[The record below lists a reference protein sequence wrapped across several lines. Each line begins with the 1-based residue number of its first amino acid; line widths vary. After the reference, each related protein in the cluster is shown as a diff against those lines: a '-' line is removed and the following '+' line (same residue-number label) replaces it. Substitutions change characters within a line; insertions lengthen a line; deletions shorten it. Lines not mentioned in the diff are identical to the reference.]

1 MTAPVK
7 VMDWD
12 SVKNQLEFLNRLAI
26 QDLLDVLNVVAGMPP
41 TEGTLYLLDAMPVL
55 VDTYGG
61 EALEYSHDWWADLM
75 DDVESPPVVTPDL
88 PSAEQIAAQT
98 RWGAAPLFTA
108 TGDVAVRLSSVLQQ
122 SIFGAQRNT
131 VAENSKLLGTRYARF
146 ARGDACS
153 FCRVIASRGAVYG
166 SSARALFVGA
176 TGSTAHYSDGSDR
189 GRRVKQGR
197 VRGIQSAGQK
207 YHDHCKC
214 VVGPEVA
221 HVDLNLPDYYDRF
234 NDEYNKAQDLLSKD
248 GKSRGA
254 SMSDITRAMR
264 QLGFGA

>member
-1 MTAPVK
+1 MTAPFK

-12 SVKNQLEFLNRLAI
+12 TIKNQLEYLNRLAI
-26 QDLLDVLNVVAGMPP
+26 QDLLDILNVVSTMTP
-41 TEGTLYLLDAMPVL
+41 TEGTMYLLDAMPIL

-61 EALEYSHDWWADLM
+61 SALEYSHDWWEDLVQ
-75 DDVESPPVVTPDL
+75 DVETPPTVTPEL
-88 PSAEQIAAQT
+88 PNMEQIAAQT
-98 RWGAAPLFTA
+98 RWGVAPLFTG
-108 TGDVAVRLSSVLQQ
+108 TGDIAMRLSSVLQQ

-131 VAENSKLLGTRYARF
+131 VADNSKLLNTRYARF

-166 SSARALFVGA
+166 SSARALFVGS
-176 TGSTAHYSDGSDR
+176 TGSQAHYSDGSDR

-197 VRGIQSAGQK
+197 VRGVQSAGTK
-207 YHDHCKC
+207 FHDHCKC
-214 VVGPEVA
+214 VVGPELA

-234 NDEYNKAQDLLSKD
+234 NDEYSKAVDLLSKD
-248 GKSRGA
+248 GQSTGA